1 MTARARGS
9 VKAGLLVAGLGIA
22 LAVAMHLRPGQLR
35 VPWWVADLAAL
46 AFVFTGWTM
55 VAQAL
60 GQRRLQAWLP
70 VVLLA
75 CMTAIPAWLAV
86 GPGPRLCS
94 VGVTN
99 LLLGLFTVR
108 TGLACRLAFG
118 LAALACMGILLLAAR
133 QALRTTAAQPPR

>member
-1 MTARARGS
+1 MYVSSSRSGS
-9 VKAGLLVAGLGIA
+9 IGASAKPNVFGSIA
-22 LAVAMHLRPGQLR
+22 ASFLYV
-35 VPWWVADLAAL
+35 
-46 AFVFTGWTM
+46 FVFTGWTM

-99 LLLGLFTVR
+99 LLLGRFTVR